1 MLPPRTAQK
10 CLSWIATAEEREDRL
25 GDLEEAFHRTI
36 ERNGLAA
43 ARRHYVKDAALCSL
57 SILRRRFTRAILHG
71 GQDMLRIFLWAILS
85 VFVILLIF
93 GIAGGEPPLLVQP
106 FEWAIILL
114 TMFGFA
120 LGANRLAG
128 WEQILLDLRRAD
140 RLNRSG
146 RAAARTAALPRLLTG
161 NAVAGFAHLQ
171 TLLDLAKSSPDQADS
186 LIGGSIALTRDQNA
200 RQLQIVRATMI
211 DAYIGAGIA
220 FILGFIHI
228 CSSWTEPPEVFGHLL
243 GGTAC
248 ALFSGM
254 ILAHAVIG
262 PIAGRLSDLYGEDIR
277 EMEAAR
283 VSLKGSDFA
292 APAFDALLEPRFTS
306 SSRTSA
312 RLSLILVLPA
322 FVVLLCLITLTPID
336 RIAAKLG
343 FPPRDPYLGEMF
355 YDLPSASL
363 NLDAPGQ
370 PILDFRLSL
379 QFSGSPTK
387 DTIDQHAPQIMD
399 AAQIL
404 IRDMKPEDFRGSE
417 KLATMRQVLQG
428 RINQIIKPQQINDVL
443 FKQAVVH

>member
-1 MLPPRTAQK
+1 
-10 CLSWIATAEEREDRL
+10 
-25 GDLEEAFHRTI
+25 
-36 ERNGLAA
+36 
-43 ARRHYVKDAALCSL
+43 
-57 SILRRRFTRAILHG
+57 
-71 GQDMLRIFLWAILS
+71 
-85 VFVILLIF
+85 
-93 GIAGGEPPLLVQP
+93 
-106 FEWAIILL
+106 
-114 TMFGFA
+114 
-120 LGANRLAG
+120 
-128 WEQILLDLRRAD
+128 
-140 RLNRSG
+140 
-146 RAAARTAALPRLLTG
+146 
-161 NAVAGFAHLQ
+161 
-171 TLLDLAKSSPDQADS
+171 
-186 LIGGSIALTRDQNA
+186 
-200 RQLQIVRATMI
+200 
-211 DAYIGAGIA
+211 
-220 FILGFIHI
+220 
-228 CSSWTEPPEVFGHLL
+228 
-243 GGTAC
+243 
-248 ALFSGM
+248 
-254 ILAHAVIG
+254 
-262 PIAGRLSDLYGEDIR
+262 
-277 EMEAAR
+277 MEAAR